1 MSYEEFWHGKPI
13 LAVFYRK
20 KHLLDIEQR
29 NQELWMQGLY
39 FLDAIS
45 VALNNSFSKHK
56 AKYIAE
62 PIRITPKTEEEAR
75 RDLIEEAAD
84 VYNAL
89 GFLLGVDEHIQA
101 YNIIQKKK
109 DRWLGRIE
117 EAKVMAEVIK
127 ETKEEFGGWD
137 E

>member
-1 MSYEEFWHGKPI
+1 MAMAVNQYYNGENSRGAVEDWMVCDYFSRMSNRAYADFQE
-13 LAVFYRK
+13 AVLRVS
-20 KHLLDIEQR
+20 
-29 NQELWMQGLY
+29 G
-39 FLDAIS
+39 
-45 VALNNSFSKHK
+45 
-56 AKYIAE
+56 
-62 PIRITPKTEEEAR
+62 KTEEDAR

-117 EAKVMAEVIK
+117 EAKMMAEVIK